1 MTIQIP
7 TSNSAGVPDEA
18 WLAQLASS
26 LFGAL
31 PTQAPSTKDIPP
43 SIALLPSSDVHHL
56 VNAPALA
63 QRLPALVAS
72 SAATGTL
79 PYSYPDV
86 TSKPKGFDVPALDF
100 PTWNAS
106 SAIPTGITHST
117 TNSTANASPFY
128 FLDYATPSAAVSAPS
143 QQELPAFSPV
153 LTPQVLAGTGFDVHA
168 VRRDFP
174 ILQERVNGKPLIWFD
189 NAATTQKPQ
198 VVIDRLA
205 YFYQH
210 ENSNV
215 HRAAHEL
222 AARSSDAYDAARQ
235 TVADFIGAQ
244 SAEEIIFVRGTT
256 EGINL
261 IAQTWGKQ
269 NVKTGD
275 EIIVSHL
282 EHHANIVPWQQLAAA
297 TGAVLRVIPVDDSGQ
312 ILLDEYRRLLSSKT
326 RLVSVTQVSNALG
339 TITPIAEIT
348 ALAHA
353 AGAKVLIDGA
363 QGVSHIPVNVQT
375 LDADFYVF
383 SGHKIFAP
391 TGIGAVYG
399 KADILEGMNPWQGGG
414 NMIEDVTFERTVY
427 RKPPLRFEAGTGNIA
442 DAVGLAT
449 ALDYVTRL
457 GLPNIAYYEHELV
470 TYATENLRRISGV
483 RLIGT
488 AAHKA
493 SVVSFVLKGY
503 TTEQVGKALNE
514 EGIAVRT
521 GHHCAQPILR
531 RFGLEATVRPSL
543 AFYNTFDEIDVLTSV
558 VKHLSRRA

>member
-26 LFGAL
+26 LFGTL
-31 PTQAPSTKDIPP
+31 PQEAPSTKDIPP
-43 SIALLPSSDVHHL
+43 SIALLPSSDVQHL
-56 VNAPALA
+56 VNAPALV

-72 SAATGTL
+72 SAATGTV

-100 PTWNAS
+100 PAWNVSNVIPAGGAHTAPS
-106 SAIPTGITHST
+106 STV
-117 TNSTANASPFY
+117 PFY
-128 FLDYATPSAAVSAPS
+128 FLDYATPSTTVSTPS
-143 QQELPAFSPV
+143 QQALPAFSPV

-312 ILLDEYRRLLSSKT
+312 ILLDEYRQLLSSKT